1 MFRPML
7 ISSRAESSVWRS
19 GSKHGVDGRLSG
31 EISLGRSGPDDTG
44 ERRPTPSLA
53 LARRA
58 DFPLG
63 AATVRPSIR
72 SIEGAGGTV
81 VLEPLV
87 MQVLLAFVDA
97 EGAVL
102 TREELMSTCW
112 PGAAVV
118 GDDSVNRTIAEV
130 RRAARNAEAG
140 FGIETIARVG
150 YRLTV
155 EGGGEAIP
163 ALNGASVDIRE
174 ETPTGTTR
182 RMLLAGGTAALSLG
196 GITFWATRPQPPDP
210 RTASL
215 IEESRVAIR
224 AGTSTADRQA
234 IALLERAIA
243 ISPDSAAAWGLL
255 SLTKA
260 RIDEHA
266 APDSKVSPAVEVDKA
281 AHRALALDGGNA
293 DAKAALAIAIPYYG
307 DWLSA
312 ERRFEAVLRE
322 HPGHLVTRDSRAFL
336 LAAVGRV
343 REGAQARLAPTGEAD
358 FDANHQYGLIYAYW
372 FLDRIEEADR
382 VASRA
387 MQMWPQHSAIWLG
400 RLWVLADTGRC
411 DRALAQ
417 IDDVAARPPLPPP
430 MFGTLRAGISAAHS
444 RRRSEI
450 DQAVARVMAS
460 ARRSVAAVVNGMML
474 LNLMGATDRAFDL
487 ARAYYLE
494 QGSLIVA
501 TQARPGQPIVP
512 DQRRRKTNM
521 LFTPTAAAMQ
531 RDPRFPTLMEAM
543 GLADYWRRRGIVPD
557 YRQGTA

>member
-1 MFRPML
+1 M
-7 ISSRAESSVWRS
+7 
-19 GSKHGVDGRLSG
+19 DGRLSG
-31 EISLGRSGPDDTG
+31 DMSLGRAGPDDAG
-44 ERRPTPSLA
+44 QQRPAPSLA

-72 SIEGAGGTV
+72 SIDGPSGTV

-102 TREELMSTCW
+102 TREELMRACW

-130 RRAARNAEAG
+130 RRAARRADAG

-155 EGGGEAIP
+155 EGDGNTAP
-163 ALNGASVDIRE
+163 ALDGASAHIRE
-174 ETPTGTTR
+174 ETVTGTSR
-182 RMLLAGGTAALSLG
+182 RMLLAGGAAALSLG
-196 GITFWATRPQPPDP
+196 GIAFWATRPQPPDP
-210 RTASL
+210 RAAGL

-234 IALLERAIA
+234 IALLERAIG
-243 ISPDSAAAWGLL
+243 ISPDNAAAWGLL
-255 SLTKA
+255 ALTKA

-266 APDSKVSPAVEVDKA
+266 APDSKVSPAAEVDKA
-281 AHRALALDGGNA
+281 AHRALALDKANA

-307 DWLSA
+307 DWLAA
-312 ERRFEAVLRE
+312 ERRFDAVLAE
-322 HPGHLVTRDSRAFL
+322 HPSHLVTRDSRAFL
-336 LAAVGRV
+336 LAAVGRI

-358 FDANHQYGLIYAYW
+358 FDANHQYGLIYAFW
-372 FLDRIEEADR
+372 FLGRIEEADR

-387 MQMWPQHSAIWLG
+387 MQMWPRHAGVWLG
-400 RLWVLADTGRC
+400 RLWLLADTGRF

-417 IDDVAARPPLPPP
+417 IDDETARPPLPPP
-430 MFGTLRAGISAAHS
+430 MFVTLRAAMSAARS
-444 RRRSEI
+444 RQPKDI
-450 DQAVARVMAS
+450 DQATERVMAGVG
-460 ARRSVAAVVNGMML
+460 RSVAAVVNAMML
-474 LNLMGATDRAFDL
+474 LNLMGDTDRAFEL

-501 TQARPGQPIVP
+501 TQSLPGQPIVP

-531 RDPRFPTLMEAM
+531 RDPRFPALMEAM
-543 GLADYWRRRGIVPD
+543 GLADYWRRRGVVPD
-557 YRQGTA
+557 YQRARA